1 MNESQAVRSR
11 PLRWWDLGATA
22 VVLVLLVPG
31 GVGLV
36 SGRGESGDAVREMLP
51 ALVALGGLALLYIVL
66 ARPALSRMGADLPPL
81 RRDVAG
87 LILIVAAAGCAAA
100 VNPSFATLQVII
112 YPMIWTITGYWKQ
125 GTVIAV
131 LGSAVLAAV
140 IGVGSCIAYV
150 RLGVGNPGWTAATVA
165 VCSFVF
171 AVFLGVWLTRVHT
184 QSEQHRALA
193 EQLRASQAEVA
204 ALSTASGAAAER
216 ERMSRELHDTLTQ
229 TLTGLVMLSEQAERA
244 LVAGDTERAQDRTA
258 RVGAAAREAVS
269 EARALVATT
278 QPLGE
283 GGLHAALERV
293 AARLRADAGLEV
305 TCRFEPLTLSREQ
318 EVVLLRVAQE
328 GLANARRHA
337 HATRVELSLAAVS
350 ASETVQDRVE
360 LRVADNGVGPGL
372 VETTGRA
379 SAPGGFGLSG
389 LTDRARAL
397 GGEVRFGPRPG
408 GGAQLVVSLVMSGVA
423 AGAHRTPERT
433 SQ

>member
-1 MNESQAVRSR
+1 MNESQPARTR
-11 PLRWWDLGATA
+11 PLRWWDLAASG
-22 VVLVLLVPG
+22 VLLVLLVPG
-31 GVGLV
+31 GVGLF
-36 SGRGESGDAVREMLP
+36 SARSEGGDAAWEQIP
-51 ALVALGGLALLYIVL
+51 ALGMLAGFVVLYLVL
-66 ARPALSRMGADLPPL
+66 ARPAMRRVEAQEPPL
-81 RRDVAG
+81 GRDVVG
-87 LILIVAAAGCAAA
+87 LILIVVIAGVAAA
-100 VNPSFATLQVII
+100 VNPSFATVQVIT
-112 YPMIWTITGYWKQ
+112 YPMIWTITGYWER

-131 LGSAVLAAV
+131 LGSAALAVV
-140 IGVGSCIAYV
+140 IGAGTFFSYQ
-150 RLGVGNPGWTAATVA
+150 RLGAGNPGWTAVAVA

-171 AVFLGVWLTRVHT
+171 AVFLGMWLTRVHT
-184 QSEQHRALA
+184 QSEAHRALA

-204 ALSTASGAAAER
+204 ALSAASGAAAER

-278 QPLGE
+278 QPLGDR
-283 GGLHAALERV
+283 GLHAALERV

-305 TCRFEPLTLSREQ
+305 TCRLAPLTLPREQ
-318 EVVLLRVAQE
+318 EVVLLRAAQE
-328 GLANARRHA
+328 GLSNARRHA
-337 HATRVELSLAAVS
+337 HATRVELSLTAAGL
-350 ASETVQDRVE
+350 DRVE

-372 VETTGRA
+372 AATTGPV
-379 SAPGGFGLSG
+379 SAPDGFGLSG

-423 AGAHRTPERT
+423 VEAHRTPERT